1 MSGTISSAGIGSGL
15 DVNGLVT
22 QLVAAERAPA
32 AARISRQ
39 ESTTRTEISAF
50 GQLRSSLANF
60 QTALTT
66 AGSLETTEA
75 RSFSLSQED
84 FLDLSVE
91 PDAALGSYDII
102 VERLATSGRSANQTP
117 VDPSAAVGMGTLDLN
132 LGSDSFSISIADAN
146 ADLFDLRDAINDA
159 VDNPGL
165 RATVINV
172 DGGSVLSLSSSRTG
186 NQSDITLSGTGDLGT
201 FAADI
206 AQTTSGLDSQIRI
219 DGLLKTSDS
228 NAISDA
234 IEGVTLSLLQA
245 DLGQTTTIT
254 VSRDDSVLRESLT
267 EFVDAYNSFANT
279 ADSLGGFNEAAGR
292 AGALN
297 GNSLLR
303 SVESQL
309 RNAITG
315 DYGGFRASEF
325 GLRFDSQG
333 KLQLDAE
340 ALDTALASR
349 RDDLQSWWSSEA
361 GLVAGV
367 GDLIDTQLDD
377 DSSLSSREESLQNR
391 LDALSERRDRLDV
404 RMARVETRL
413 FRQFG
418 ALDANLAQL
427 QFTSNALAQQLASL
441 PQINSGQNGS

>member
-22 QLVAAERAPA
+22 QLVAAERAPT
-32 AARISRQ
+32 AARLSRQ

-60 QTALTT
+60 QNALST
-66 AGSLETTEA
+66 AGSPESVEA
-75 RSFSLSQED
+75 RSFSRSQED

-91 PDAALGSYDII
+91 PNAALGSYDII
-102 VERLATSGRSANQTP
+102 VERLASSGRSANQTP
-117 VDPSAAVGMGTLDLN
+117 VDPSAAVGTGTLDLN
-132 LGSDSFSISIADAN
+132 LGSDGFSISLTDAN

-159 VDNPGL
+159 ADNPGL
-165 RATVINV
+165 RATIINV
-172 DGGSVLSLSSSRTG
+172 DGGSVLSLSSARTG
-186 NQSDITLSGTGDLGT
+186 DESAITLSGTGALGT
-201 FAADI
+201 FAGDI
-206 AQTTSGLDSQIRI
+206 VETTAGLDSQIRI
-219 DGLLKTSDS
+219 DGLLKTSDG
-228 NAISDA
+228 NAVSDA
-234 IEGVTLSLLQA
+234 IDGVTLNLLQA
-245 DLGQTTTIT
+245 DVGQTTTIT
-254 VSRDDSVLRESLT
+254 VTRDDSVLRENLT

-279 ADSLGGFNEAAGR
+279 VDSLGGFNEAAGR

-309 RNAITG
+309 RNAITST
-315 DYGGFRASEF
+315 YNGFAASDF

-333 KLQLDAE
+333 KLELDGAALDS
-340 ALDTALASR
+340 ALDTR
-349 RDDLQSWWSSEA
+349 RDDLQDWWANEA
-361 GLVAGV
+361 GLVANLDG
-367 GDLIDTQLDD
+367 LIEVQLDD

-391 LDALSERRDRLDV
+391 LDALSERRDRLDL

-413 FRQFG
+413 LRQFG

-441 PQINSGQNGS
+441 PQFTARQSGS